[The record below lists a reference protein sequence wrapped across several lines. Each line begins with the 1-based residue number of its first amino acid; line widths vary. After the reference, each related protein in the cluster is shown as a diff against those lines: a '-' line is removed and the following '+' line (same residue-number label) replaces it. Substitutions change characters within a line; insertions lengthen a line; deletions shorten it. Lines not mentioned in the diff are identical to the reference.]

1 MISWK
6 EAVSN
11 LPKRFCMVG
20 TRYFESTENIRVF
33 GGFLRARAFF
43 SEKNDSDRGVF
54 PVFGKTLF
62 RVETVRVRGLWGLV
76 RDRVGVFAQ
85 ITL

>member
-1 MISWK
+1 M
-6 EAVSN
+6 
-11 LPKRFCMVG
+11 
-20 TRYFESTENIRVF
+20 
-33 GGFLRARAFF
+33 
-43 SEKNDSDRGVF
+43 EKNDSDRGVF

-76 RDRVGVFAQ
+76 RGRVGVFAQ